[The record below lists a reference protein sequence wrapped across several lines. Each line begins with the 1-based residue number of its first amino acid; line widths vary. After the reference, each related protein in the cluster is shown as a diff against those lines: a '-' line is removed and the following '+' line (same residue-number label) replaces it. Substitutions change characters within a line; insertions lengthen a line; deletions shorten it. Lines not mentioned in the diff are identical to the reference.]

1 MTPPRA
7 LFRFGFVIVKVRVDV
22 PPAMIGLG
30 PNNLE
35 MLGGFKTVRDEL
47 ATPVGPVFV
56 PPSVEETKPLIL
68 S

>member
-1 MTPPRA
+1 M
-7 LFRFGFVIVKVRVDV
+7 VIVKVRVDV

-35 MLGGFKTVRDEL
+35 ILGGFKTVRDEL
-47 ATPVGPVFV
+47 ATPVGPEFV
-56 PPSVEETKPLIL
+56 PPSVEETNPLIL